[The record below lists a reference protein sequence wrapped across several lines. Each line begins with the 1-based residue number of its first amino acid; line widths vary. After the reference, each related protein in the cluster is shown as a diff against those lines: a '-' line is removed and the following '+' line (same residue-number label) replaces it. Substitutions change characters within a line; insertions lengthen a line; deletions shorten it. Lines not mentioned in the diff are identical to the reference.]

1 MTKEFS
7 IVKTTKLNEQTSE
20 YLLDLWNNEYP
31 ENLTYSNLND
41 FQEYLNKLSNTTHF
55 LLTND
60 QNHILGWA
68 FTFDRENEKWFV
80 IIIAEKI
87 KGKGYGRQILD
98 SLKQNE
104 PVLNG
109 WVIDHN
115 NYKKINGQTY
125 FSPLKFYEKS
135 DFEILKTQRLELEKI
150 SAVKIKWIKN

>member
-41 FQEYLNKLSNTTHF
+41 FLEYLNKLSNTTHF

-150 SAVKIKWIKN
+150 SAVKLKWIKN